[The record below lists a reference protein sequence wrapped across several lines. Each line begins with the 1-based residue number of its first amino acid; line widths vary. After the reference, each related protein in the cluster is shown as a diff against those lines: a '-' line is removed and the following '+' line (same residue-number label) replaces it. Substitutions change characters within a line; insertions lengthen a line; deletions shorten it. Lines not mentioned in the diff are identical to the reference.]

1 MDEKKY
7 HHLLMNF
14 LCDEAFLCID
24 ELKILLWLEFVF
36 CYVKISCK
44 DKSLKTNR

>member
-1 MDEKKY
+1 
-7 HHLLMNF
+7 MNF

-36 CYVKISCK
+36 CYVEISYK
-44 DKSLKTNR
+44 DKSFKTNR